1 MKHWLVFF
9 LALASVGSVKGQ
21 QTIMLSNGNMVAGA
35 YKQPPTRTV
44 KSVDDGYIVTYSFDK
59 ATVINDPLYK
69 GNIMW
74 KVAGF
79 GEEDTPQKP
88 ALPYRLDSFTAPD
101 GYSVDV
107 KVVDSLYVD
116 LPYSLSP
123 ARPPLTDSGN
133 GGYTKENTPAIS
145 AYKGFMPSCV
155 ASKDN
160 VSIYRGKDVVDVMV
174 SPIQYSYEQNTIRA
188 YKSISYKVTFVKNK
202 SNTKTN
208 ANVRAQNLDV
218 ADAFLNNTTINGF
231 QQPITLADTKSANF
245 KKGYLIISTSKFKTS
260 VEKFASWKRLL
271 GFDVRIVLNDSWTSS
286 SVKEEVKKQ
295 YNSNS
300 NLYYLLIVGDNADVP
315 GQAFSKDLGF
325 ETVNYVSDLYFSCM
339 DGDDDVI
346 PDLLYGRLPVATES
360 EANVVMDKIINYEK
374 NPVSDALFYKTG
386 VNCAYF
392 QDLNNDGYADRR
404 FAQTSEEVRNAL
416 LTEGINV
423 KRIYTT
429 KSYVTPLYWNSGT
442 YSFGESIPDELKK
455 PGFPWTGNASDIN
468 SAINSGAFY
477 VLHRDHGAVN
487 GWGDPA
493 YYINNVNTLANSN
506 KLPVV
511 FSMNCLTGKFNN
523 NCFCEAFLKKANGG
537 CVAIYG
543 ATEVSLSGYNDAL
556 TEGMFDAIWPSSKL
570 HPTFPG
576 TNGTASATPYPTY
589 ELGQILNQGKA
600 RLAETYG
607 KRSSYYTTYTKE
619 LFHCFGDPSMKI
631 YTAAPTAFTSVS
643 VNRGSNAVSVNLNGT
658 TATIAFYDLVSGEVT
673 YTMGTTATYSTN
685 HAANVSVSVSAHNRI
700 PYINEGTPV
709 TSVYIQ
715 NETVVGPKT
724 YTASSIKV
732 GSSVTTSKTSGP
744 VTFKSGT
751 INLNADTIT
760 IDSDTTINSETE
772 FKMSNQ

>member
-1 MKHWLVFF
+1 MKHWFVFF

-21 QTIMLSNGNMVAGA
+21 QTITLSNGNMVAGA

-44 KSVDDGYIVTYSFDK
+44 KSVDDGYIITYTFDK
-59 ATVINDPLYK
+59 ATVIDDPLYK
-69 GNIMW
+69 GSIMW

-88 ALPYRLDSFTAPD
+88 ALPYRLDSFTVPD
-101 GYSVDV
+101 GYSVNV
-107 KVVDSLYVD
+107 KVVDSLFVE
-116 LPYSLSP
+116 LPYTLSP

-133 GGYTKENTPAIS
+133 VSYTKDNVPTIS
-145 AYKGFMPSCV
+145 AYKGFLPNRIANM
-155 ASKDN
+155 DN
-160 VSIYRGKDVVDVMV
+160 MGVYRGKGVVDVMV

-188 YKSISYKVTFVKNK
+188 YKSISYKVTFAK
-202 SNTKTN
+202 SNTKTY
-208 ANVRAQNLDV
+208 AKVSMQNLV
-218 ADAFLNNTTINGF
+218 VTDAFLHNTTINGF
-231 QQPITLADTKSANF
+231 QQPVTLADTKATNA

-260 VEKFASWKRLL
+260 VEKLASWKRLL

-315 GQAFSKDLGF
+315 GQSSSLMNTHVTDF
-325 ETVNYVSDLYFSCM
+325 YYSCM
-339 DGDDDVI
+339 DGDNDLT
-346 PDLLYGRLPVATES
+346 PDLLFGRLPVATAS
-360 EANVVMDKIINYEK
+360 EANVVVDKIINYEK
-374 NPVSDALFYKTG
+374 NPVSDASFYKTG
-386 VNCAYF
+386 INCAYF
-392 QDLNNDGYADRR
+392 QDNDNNSYADRR

-416 LTEGINV
+416 LSEGINV

-429 KSYVTPLYWNSGT
+429 DNSVTPLYWNRGI

-455 PGFPWTGNASDIN
+455 PGFPWKGNASDIN
-468 SAINSGAFY
+468 SAINNGAFY
-477 VLHRDHGAVN
+477 VLHRDHGNVKF
-487 GWGDPA
+487 WGDP
-493 YYINNVNTLANSN
+493 YYTISN
-506 KLPVV
+506 ISSLSNGAKLPVV
-511 FSMNCLTGKFNN
+511 FSMNCLTGKFNED
-523 NCFCEAFLKKANGG
+523 CFCEAFIKKANGG

-543 ATEVSLSGYNDAL
+543 ATQLSYSGYNDAL

-570 HPTFPG
+570 HPKFPG
-576 TNGTASATPYPTY
+576 TSGTASATPTPTY
-589 ELGQILNQGKA
+589 ELGQILNQGQA

-607 KRSSYYTTYTKE
+607 KRNSGYTTYTKE

-631 YTAAPTAFTSVS
+631 YTAAPTAFTNVS

-673 YTMGTTATYSTN
+673 YTTGTTATYSTN

-700 PYINEGTPV
+700 PYVNEGTPV

-724 YTASSIKV
+724 YTGSSIKV
-732 GSSVTTSKTSGP
+732 GSSVTTSKASGP

-751 INLNADTIT
+751 INLNADSIT

>member
-1 MKHWLVFF
+1 M
-9 LALASVGSVKGQ
+9 
-21 QTIMLSNGNMVAGA
+21 
-35 YKQPPTRTV
+35 
-44 KSVDDGYIVTYSFDK
+44 
-59 ATVINDPLYK
+59 
-69 GNIMW
+69 
-74 KVAGF
+74 
-79 GEEDTPQKP
+79 
-88 ALPYRLDSFTAPD
+88 
-101 GYSVDV
+101 
-107 KVVDSLYVD
+107 KVVDSLCVEF
-116 LPYSLSP
+116 PYTLAP

-133 GGYTKENTPAIS
+133 DSYTKDNVPTIS
-145 AYKGFMPSCV
+145 AYKGFLPGSI
-155 ASKDN
+155 ASKN
-160 VSIYRGKDVVDVMV
+160 NMGIYRGKGVVDVMV
-174 SPIQYSYEQNTIRA
+174 SPIQYSYEQNAIRA
-188 YKSISYKVTFVKNK
+188 YKSISYKVTFVK
-202 SNTKTN
+202 SNTKRY
-208 ANVRAQNLDV
+208 ANVSVQNLDA
-218 ADAFLNNTTINGF
+218 ADDFLNNTTINGF
-231 QQPITLADTKSANF
+231 QQPDTFADTKATNG

-271 GFDVRIVLNDSWTSS
+271 GFDVHIILNDSWTSS

-300 NLYYLLIVGDNADVP
+300 NLYYLLIVGDNTDVP
-315 GQAFSKDLGF
+315 GQAFSKKIGF

-360 EANVVMDKIINYEK
+360 EANAVVDKIINYEK
-374 NPVSDALFYKTG
+374 SPVSDATFYKTG

-392 QDLNNDGYADRR
+392 QDLDNDGYADRR

-416 LTEGINV
+416 LAEGINV

-429 KSYVTPLYWNSGT
+429 KNEVTPLYWNNGT
-442 YSFGESIPDELKK
+442 YSFGESIPAELKK
-455 PGFPWTGNASDIN
+455 PGFAWTGNASDIN

-493 YYINNVNTLANSN
+493 YYINNVNTLANGN
-506 KLPVV
+506 KLPVI
-511 FSMNCLTGKFNN
+511 FSMNCLTGKINN

-576 TNGTASATPYPTY
+576 TNGTATATPYPTY

-631 YTAAPTAFTSVS
+631 YTAAPTAFTNVS
-643 VNRGSNAVSVNLNGT
+643 VNRGGNAVSVNLNGT

-673 YTMGTTATYSTN
+673 YTTGTTATYSTN

-700 PYINEGTPV
+700 PYVNEGTPV

-724 YTASSIKV
+724 YTGSSIKV

-751 INLNADTIT
+751 INLNANTIT